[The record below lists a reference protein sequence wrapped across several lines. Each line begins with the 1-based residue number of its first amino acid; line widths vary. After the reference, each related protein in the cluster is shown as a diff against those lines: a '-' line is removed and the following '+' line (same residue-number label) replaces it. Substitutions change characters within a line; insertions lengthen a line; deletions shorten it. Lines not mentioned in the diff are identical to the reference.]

1 MSISLNSTELSSED
15 FEEAYNSMGDQTI
28 HTVATTSGTPTLSNG
43 STISYSHYSPIEASP
58 GGIYVDYLDYLG
70 SIGDVN
76 DLTAQAMQDI
86 LGQLGL
92 IGQLDLTGNSQ
103 PHPEESNISV
113 QTNSSDDM
121 NDNATNYDELVQSL
135 AQRYGIQNLKDI
147 DNSPAIPKNKKSY
160 LVKDMTSRFSGAEWF
175 KLIQTKHITLAGLG
189 GIGSHTAFML
199 SRVHP
204 ASMTFYDDDI
214 VEPANMSGQLFGKHD
229 FNKNKGVA
237 MAEMIMEYSDYASVL
252 VTGQKFTENSTPTDI
267 MICGFDNMVA
277 RKTYYTSWK
286 NYVLRLPA
294 ERRKGCLFIDGRLL
308 MEEFQV
314 LCITG
319 DDEYSMNRYEER
331 FLFSDEEAEEPMC
344 SMKQTSFCASM
355 IGTVITNLFVNF
367 VANQLNPVIPRDLP
381 FYTSYNSTI
390 MFFKTEA

>member
-1 MSISLNSTELSSED
+1 MDTLENSTDSLSRYTIAPGSYEDWNRVLNEWVTELVET
-15 FEEAYNSMGDQTI
+15 A
-28 HTVATTSGTPTLSNG
+28 A
-43 STISYSHYSPIEASP
+43 STNSPISNSL
-58 GGIYVDYLDYLG
+58 YVDYIDNLQTEAVTTTGTRETNNIMNDVDY
-70 SIGDVN
+70 N
-76 DLTAQAMQDI
+76 DL
-86 LGQLGL
+86 
-92 IGQLDLTGNSQ
+92 
-103 PHPEESNISV
+103 IS
-113 QTNSSDDM
+113 
-121 NDNATNYDELVQSL
+121 SL
-135 AQRYGIQNLKDI
+135 AQRFGVTLKQAD
-147 DNSPAIPKNKKSY
+147 DTPAIPKNKKSY
-160 LVKDMTSRFSGAEWF
+160 LANETTSRFSGAEWF
-175 KLIQTKHITLAGLG
+175 KLIQTKNICLAGLG

-214 VEPANMSGQLFGKHD
+214 VEPANMSGQLFGRND

-237 MAEMIMEYSDYASVL
+237 IAEMIAEYSDYTNVL
-252 VTGQKFTENSTPTDI
+252 VTGQKYTERSRPSDI

-277 RKTYYTSWK
+277 RKTYYLSWK
-286 NYVLRLPA
+286 SYVLSLP
-294 ERRKGCLFIDGRLL
+294 EEKRKECLFIDGRLL

-314 LCITG
+314 LCIQGT
-319 DDEYSMNRYEER
+319 DEYSMQRYEER

-367 VANQLNPVIPRDLP
+367 VANQLNPIVPRDLP